1 MVYTGKVIGL
11 LELGPTTQTI
21 DINFNKNIYFLWSIT
36 DVFDNFPIYNTDGS
50 VALTLELLEKYYN
63 EGYRIFLG
71 FSSSSMLEA
80 VLPWF
85 NSHPD
90 AIGVSAFSVASYL
103 SIPKN
108 IYRISPKDIFFLQ
121 YLVDYILNSIVSSGG
136 RIFYVYSD
144 SDTGERVK
152 NILYDLYGEEN
163 VITFPID
170 STYSNLTKTNI
181 QNFYS
186 DNNITNI
193 DVCLILIYNPIKYQ
207 EYVNYFT
214 SDYNIYASQYG
225 IPFIPVINSSN
236 TSLEN
241 LFNVISIQNITTST
255 LQNVSLI
262 NLKESYVPQTS
273 DALYLITSLALNQNI
288 NYLYSYGTNLQF
300 DENNDIKYAS
310 LKQYLYRDGNFVPIK
325 IHTNDPL
332 YGILNFDLISS

>member
-11 LELGPTTQTI
+11 LELGPTQTI
-21 DINFNKNIYFLWSIT
+21 DINFNKNIYFLWSQTNI
-36 DVFDNFPIYNTDGS
+36 FDNFPIYNTDGD
-50 VALTLELLEKYYN
+50 LDITLELLEKYYN
-63 EGYRIFLG
+63 EGFRFFLG
-71 FSSSSMLEA
+71 FSSSSILQA

-90 AIGVSAFSVASYL
+90 AIGVSAISAATYL
-103 SIPKN
+103 SVPKN
-108 IYRISPKDIFFLQ
+108 IYRIAPKEIFILQ
-121 YLVDYILNSIVSSGG
+121 YLVVNILNSIIVSGG
-136 RIFYVYSD
+136 RIFYVYTD
-144 SDTGERVK
+144 NDAGNNVK
-152 NILYDLYGEEN
+152 NLLYNLYGEEN
-163 VITFPID
+163 IITFPID
-170 STYSNLTKTNI
+170 LTYSNLTKTNI

-186 DNNITNI
+186 DNNITNN
-193 DVCLILIYNPIKYQ
+193 DVCLILIFDTTKFQ

-214 SDYNIYASQYG
+214 SDYNIYASQYTF
-225 IPFIPVINSSN
+225 PYIPVINSSN

-310 LKQYLYRDGNFVPIK
+310 LKQYLYRDSNFVPIK

-332 YGILNFDLISS
+332 YGILDFDLIS